1 MINQDGTIYHR
12 PPPDTKAHA
21 DAAALNAFQQFGLAA
36 ENNSGDFR
44 KATEMAIAAGAGFG
58 GIGNKKGR
66 QKSGSPNQT
75 QPVVEGKTRPQ
86 IPSVSKTE
94 NPMEKREYDSLPEN
108 GKINP
113 KRIRTMQD
121 TISRRFRDGKSLEE
135 TRDDF
140 AAGKA
145 DDIPPIRI
153 YERDGKVWTLDHRRL
168 IAAREAGKDLQY
180 RKATA
185 AEIARDGWKNT
196 SENDGHSL
204 RIQPNAP
211 KKRQ

>member
-1 MINQDGTIYHR
+1 
-12 PPPDTKAHA
+12 
-21 DAAALNAFQQFGLAA
+21 
-36 ENNSGDFR
+36 
-44 KATEMAIAAGAGFG
+44 MAIAAGAGFG

-75 QPVVEGKTRPQ
+75 QPVVKDKTRPQ

-108 GKINP
+108 GKVDP
-113 KRIRTMQD
+113 KRIRTTQD

-168 IAAREAGKDLQY
+168 IAAREAGKDLHY

-185 AEIARDGWKNT
+185 AEVEDNRWKTRTKNHGMNIRIRA
-196 SENDGHSL
+196 NDPL
-204 RIQPNAP
+204 DD
-211 KKRQ
+211 